1 MSRTTI
7 IAIVGA
13 LCVVVALLM
22 GFRGFFV
29 PEPPPPNRTPSPPV
43 ASAPATPAPAA
54 QASAPA
60 PAQAPEPAVVR
71 PSFDVVRVSP
81 TGEAVIA
88 GRGTPNAPIV
98 ILDGE
103 KEIGRVT
110 ADGRGE
116 WVFVTV
122 DPLAPG
128 PHELRL
134 RMDTD
139 KGPVWS
145 ERNVAVVVPPR
156 GPGPGGGPLVALL
169 PAEGTGPATVLQVP
183 GPGVGSQRMSID
195 AIDYGDAGGVTVT
208 GKGNAGAT
216 VRLYTDNKPV
226 GEAVVGPDGQWRVD
240 IPQLGQGNYT
250 LRADELGA
258 NGRGVAARAETPFQR
273 AAVPAPGPGEQ
284 IVVVQPGNSLWRIS
298 RRIYGEG
305 LRYTTIYEANRDQ
318 IRNAD
323 LIYPGQIFSVPK
335 TN

>member
-88 GRGTPNAPIV
+88 GRGAPNAPIV

-156 GPGPGGGPLVALL
+156 GTGTGGGPLVALL

-226 GEAVVGPDGQWRVD
+226 GEAVVEIGHLAGWGGGLYGHSNAFSPWTS
-240 IPQLGQGNYT
+240 GNRHERFVT
-250 LRADELGA
+250 LLVA
-258 NGRGVAARAETPFQR
+258 GRGWVTAGQL
-273 AAVPAPGPGEQ
+273 
-284 IVVVQPGNSLWRIS
+284 S
-298 RRIYGEG
+298 
-305 LRYTTIYEANRDQ
+305 TTA
-318 IRNAD
+318 
-323 LIYPGQIFSVPK
+323 
-335 TN
+335 

>member
-1 MSRTTI
+1 MSKTTVV
-7 IAIVGA
+7 AIVGT
-13 LCVVVALLM
+13 LCVVAALLL

-29 PEPPPPNRTPSPPV
+29 PEPAPLGRTSPPSAASPPPAGSAPQTATPSP
-43 ASAPATPAPAA
+43 
-54 QASAPA
+54 
-60 PAQAPEPAVVR
+60 APEQAELR

-88 GRGTPNAPIV
+88 GRGAPNAPIT

-122 DPLAPG
+122 EPLAPG

-134 RMDTD
+134 RMDTPR
-139 KGPVWS
+139 GPVWS

-156 GPGPGGGPLVALL
+156 GSGTGGGPLVALL
-169 PAEGTGPATVLQVP
+169 PAEGAGPATVLQVP

-195 AIDYGDAGGVTVT
+195 AIDYGDAGGVTVS
-208 GKGNAGAT
+208 GKGTAGAT

-226 GEAVVGPDGQWRVD
+226 GETVVGANGQWRID
-240 IPQLGQGNYT
+240 IPELGQGNYT
-250 LRADELGA
+250 LRADELAA
-258 NGRGVAARAETPFQR
+258 NGRSVTARAETPFQR

-284 IVVVQPGNSLWRIS
+284 IVVVQPGNSLWRLS

-318 IRNAD
+318 IRNPD
-323 LIYPGQIFSVPK
+323 LIYPGQIFAVPK

>member
-88 GRGTPNAPIV
+88 GRGAPNAPIV

-156 GPGPGGGPLVALL
+156 GTGTGGGPLVALL

-226 GEAVVGPDGQWRVD
+226 GEAVVGTDGQWRDD
-240 IPQLGQGNYT
+240 IQQLGQGMYT
-250 LRADELGA
+250 LRAD
-258 NGRGVAARAETPFQR
+258 
-273 AAVPAPGPGEQ
+273 
-284 IVVVQPGNSLWRIS
+284 
-298 RRIYGEG
+298 
-305 LRYTTIYEANRDQ
+305 
-318 IRNAD
+318 
-323 LIYPGQIFSVPK
+323 
-335 TN
+335 

>member
-1 MSRTTI
+1 MSKTTI

-13 LCVVVALLM
+13 LCVVVALLL

-43 ASAPATPAPAA
+43 ASAPAMPAPAP
-54 QASAPA
+54 QAAAPI
-60 PAQAPEPAVVR
+60 PLPETAGVR
-71 PSFDVVRVSP
+71 PPSSAAARSP

-88 GRGTPNAPIV
+88 GRGATNAPIV

-156 GPGPGGGPLVALL
+156 GTGTGGGPLVALL

-195 AIDYGDAGGVTVT
+195 AIDYGDAGSVTVT
-208 GKGNAGAT
+208 GKGTAGAT
-216 VRLYTDNKPV
+216 VRLYADNKSV
-226 GEAVVGPDGQWRVD
+226 GEAVVGPDGRWRVD
-240 IPQLGQGNYT
+240 IPQLGEGNYT

-323 LIYPGQIFSVPK
+323 LIYPGQIFAIPK